1 MTAQAGGQRTIPESG
16 MLIVDKP
23 RGVTSHDV
31 VAASRRLLHTKKVG
45 HAGTLD
51 PMATGVLVLGF
62 GDATRLLNHIVEHDK
77 TYEATIRLGQATTT
91 DDADGEFIDVPDDTA
106 DTSEATA
113 DADSTAIAKFRS
125 RWQELVSQST
135 EGGLPA
141 IGTSGASALADT
153 MRSFIEQVIAARFT
167 GHIDQVP
174 NTYSAIKING
184 QRAYD
189 LARDGRDVELKAR
202 RITVSEF
209 TVLGMRV
216 GFASDV
222 NPGEPLT
229 DRAVAPDIQADA
241 APLDDAAADAG
252 SGTSLRPVIDLDVRV
267 SCSAGTYI
275 RALGR
280 DLGVALG
287 VGGYL
292 TRLRRTRIGR
302 FHVTDP
308 NVVVAHAEPHRFTD
322 RNGIEQ
328 TRNRAVFALAA
339 NGKNDDAANDEALKT
354 RIIPMLDAAQA
365 AMPTLAITTQDA
377 NNLRYGRRIPYDIHG
392 AAAAYLPDT
401 GEVVALVERAK
412 RGETKPVTVFHANG

>member
-91 DDADGEFIDVPDDTA
+91 DDADGEFIDVPDVA
-106 DTSEATA
+106 DSA
-113 DADSTAIAKFRS
+113 DAIADVADAAAAAIAEFRS
-125 RWQELVSQST
+125 RWRELSAQPT
-135 EGGLPA
+135 EGGPVAAATLRQLIA
-141 IGTSGASALADT
+141 
-153 MRSFIEQVIAARFT
+153 QVIAARFT
-167 GHIDQVP
+167 GDIDQIP

-209 TVLGMRV
+209 TVLDLRV
-216 GFASDV
+216 GFVGDTH
-222 NPGEPLT
+222 PGEPLT
-229 DRAVAPDIQADA
+229 DP
-241 APLDDAAADAG
+241 AAAAT
-252 SGTSLRPVIDLDVRV
+252 SAATTTASLRPVIDLDVRV

-280 DLGVALG
+280 DLGATLG
-287 VGGYL
+287 TGGYL

-308 NVVVAHAEPHRFTD
+308 NVVVAHAEPHTFTD
-322 RNGIEQ
+322 RNGVEQ
-328 TRNRAVFALAA
+328 TRNRAVFDLKPTTDGAA
-339 NGKNDDAANDEALKT
+339 DDSSAADAALST
-354 RIIPMLDAAQA
+354 RIIPMLAAAEA
-365 AMPTLAITTQDA
+365 AMPTLAITEQDA
-377 NNLRYGRRIPYDIHG
+377 DNLRYGRRIPYDIRG
-392 AAAAYLPDT
+392 TAAAYLPDT

-412 RGETKPVTVFHANG
+412 RGAAKPVTVFRANG